1 MGFWSAARRHPGR
14 LIFRSWLP
22 WVATFGWYLLIYWH
36 PHMFFVLQ
44 IAHALQ
50 YLAFPLRVERNQYE
64 PLHSPDKRQALRH
77 TFFYYVILVLI
88 GAVVFDGL
96 KLSTASADP
105 KSQLSLL
112 FSVAINI
119 HHYFIDGVIWK
130 IRRPEV
136 RKALFGHLESA
147 GN

>member
-1 MGFWSAARRHPGR
+1 MYLELLPLLDYLYPGLAETTVAVYEFWSVLLILAFAAGVMGFWSAARRHPGR
-14 LIFRSWLP
+14 SIFRSWLP

-64 PLHSPDKRQALRH
+64 QLHSPDKRQALRH

-96 KLSTASADP
+96 KLARPA
-105 KSQLSLL
+105 QIRNLS
-112 FSVAINI
+112 
-119 HHYFIDGVIWK
+119 
-130 IRRPEV
+130 
-136 RKALFGHLESA
+136 
-147 GN
+147 